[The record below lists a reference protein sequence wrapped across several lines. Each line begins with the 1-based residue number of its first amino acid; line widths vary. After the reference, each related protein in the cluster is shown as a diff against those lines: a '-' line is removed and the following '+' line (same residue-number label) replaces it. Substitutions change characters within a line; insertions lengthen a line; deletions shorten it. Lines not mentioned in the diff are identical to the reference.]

1 MLQSEKLGKTKLEV
15 NVTLSKSEVVGASR
29 AAGMHQVHYRQSK
42 VIHGGDS
49 GVLFFPSL
57 NVPKVDRVRP

>member
-1 MLQSEKLGKTKLEV
+1 MLQSEKLGKTKLEAD
-15 NVTLSKSEVVGASR
+15 VTLSKSEVAGASR

-42 VIHGGDS
+42 VMHGGN
-49 GVLFFPSL
+49 GVLFVPSL